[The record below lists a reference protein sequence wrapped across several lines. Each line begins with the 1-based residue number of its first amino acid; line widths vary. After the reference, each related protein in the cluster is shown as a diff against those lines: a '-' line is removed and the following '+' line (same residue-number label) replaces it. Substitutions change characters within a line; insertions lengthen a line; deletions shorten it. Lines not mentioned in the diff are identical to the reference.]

1 MDQYNLINRYEV
13 IKEFDNK
20 NKFKY
25 NIDKDFY

>member
-1 MDQYNLINRYEV
+1 MDQYHLFNRYEV
-13 IKEFDNK
+13 IKEIDNK